1 MFISI
6 KMSAEKKLPKVWYPP
21 QEVIL
26 KSWGEAAACYRFMHY
41 QSFLKYKK
49 SNMRF
54 TLPVIVLSTLTGTA
68 NFAQEQ
74 FPLSLQP
81 YVAPTIGGMNLVAG
95 LIATIAQFLKISE
108 LMESHRVAAMTYG
121 KFSRT
126 IRLELALPLTERTK
140 DGSFMIEDCRAE
152 YDRMIEQSPP
162 IPSDILKD
170 FEREFPY
177 DNKFYKP
184 EIMHIQP
191 IKLYNAIKEN
201 QIVSKISGIIPT
213 NKTKEELVKEVT
225 QIRNSGMG
233 HVTAPTTRV
242 RFDLEQQKKE
252 RDAELEAL
260 RSRTKVSL
268 VKQSVTS
275 ELQKRVA
282 MMATE
287 VPEETP
293 PPSPEHP
300 MQEEGELEEVVVTE
314 EPNSEGEEDEAD

>member
-1 MFISI
+1 
-6 KMSAEKKLPKVWYPP
+6 MSAEKKLPKVWYPP
-21 QEVIL
+21 QEMIL

-41 QSFLKYKK
+41 QSFLKYRK

-74 FPLSLQP
+74 FPPNLKP

-95 LIATIAQFLKISE
+95 LIATIAQFLKVSE

-126 IRLELALPLTERTK
+126 IRLELALPLSERTK

-152 YDRMIEQSPP
+152 YDRLIEQSPP
-162 IPSDILKD
+162 IPSDILNA
-170 FEREFPY
+170 FEKEFPY

-191 IKLYNAIKEN
+191 IKLYSAIKEN
-201 QIVSKISGIIPT
+201 QLVSKITGMIPT
-213 NKTKEELVKEVT
+213 NKTKDELMKEVKE
-225 QIRNSGMG
+225 IRNSGMG
-233 HVTAPTTRV
+233 KITAPVERV

-260 RSRTKVSL
+260 RSQTKVSL
-268 VKQSVTS
+268 VKQNVTS

-287 VPEETP
+287 VPAETP
-293 PPSPEHP
+293 PPSPERE
-300 MQEEGELEEVVVTE
+300 MEDDTEALEEVVTE
-314 EPNSEGEEDEAD
+314 EPLENSEGEEDEAD

>member
-1 MFISI
+1 
-6 KMSAEKKLPKVWYPP
+6 MSAEKKLPKVWYPP
-21 QEVIL
+21 QEMIL

-41 QSFLKYKK
+41 QSFLKYRK

-74 FPLSLQP
+74 FPPNLKP

-95 LIATIAQFLKISE
+95 LIATIAQFLKVSE

-126 IRLELALPLTERTK
+126 IRLELALPLSERTK

-152 YDRMIEQSPP
+152 YDRLIEQSPP
-162 IPSDILKD
+162 IPSDILNA
-170 FEREFPY
+170 FEKEFPY

-191 IKLYNAIKEN
+191 IKLYSAIKEN
-201 QIVSKISGIIPT
+201 QLVSKITGMIPT
-213 NKTKEELVKEVT
+213 NKTKDELMKEVKE
-225 QIRNSGMG
+225 IRNSGMG
-233 HVTAPTTRV
+233 KITAPVERV

-260 RSRTKVSL
+260 RSQTKVSL
-268 VKQSVTS
+268 VKQNVTS

-287 VPEETP
+287 VPTETP
-293 PPSPEHP
+293 PPSPERE
-300 MQEEGELEEVVVTE
+300 MEDDTEALEEVVTE
-314 EPNSEGEEDEAD
+314 EPQENSEGEEDEAD

>member
-1 MFISI
+1 
-6 KMSAEKKLPKVWYPP
+6 MSAEKKLPKVWYPP
-21 QEVIL
+21 QEMIL

-41 QSFLKYKK
+41 QSFLKYRK

-74 FPLSLQP
+74 FPPNLKP
-81 YVAPTIGGMNLVAG
+81 YVAPTIGGMNLIAG
-95 LIATIAQFLKISE
+95 LIATIAQFLKVSE

-126 IRLELALPLTERTK
+126 IRLELALPLSERTK

-152 YDRMIEQSPP
+152 YDRLIEQSPP
-162 IPSDILKD
+162 IPSDILNA
-170 FEREFPY
+170 FEKEFPY

-191 IKLYNAIKEN
+191 IKLYSAIKEN
-201 QIVSKISGIIPT
+201 QLVSKITGMIPT
-213 NKTKEELVKEVT
+213 NKTKDELMKEVKE
-225 QIRNSGMG
+225 IRNSGMG
-233 HVTAPTTRV
+233 KITAPVERV

-260 RSRTKVSL
+260 RSQTKVSL
-268 VKQSVTS
+268 VKQNVTS

-287 VPEETP
+287 VPAETP
-293 PPSPEHP
+293 PPSPERE
-300 MQEEGELEEVVVTE
+300 MEDDTEALEEVVTE
-314 EPNSEGEEDEAD
+314 EPQENSEGEEDEAD

>member
-1 MFISI
+1 
-6 KMSAEKKLPKVWYPP
+6 
-21 QEVIL
+21 
-26 KSWGEAAACYRFMHY
+26 MHY
-41 QSFLKYKK
+41 QSFLKYRK

-74 FPLSLQP
+74 FPVSLQP
-81 YVAPTIGGMNLVAG
+81 YVAPTIGGMNLIAG
-95 LIATIAQFLKISE
+95 LIATIAQFLKVSE

-162 IPSDILKD
+162 IPNDILRE

-191 IKLYNAIKEN
+191 IKLYSAIKEN
-201 QIVSKISGIIPT
+201 QLVSKISGIIPT
-213 NKTKEELVKEVT
+213 KKTKDELVKEVN

-233 HVTAPTTRV
+233 KITAPQTRV

-252 RDAELEAL
+252 RDAELDAL
-260 RSRTKVSL
+260 RSQTKVSL
-268 VKQSVTS
+268 VKQSVSS

-282 MMATE
+282 MMAVE
-287 VPEETP
+287 VPSDTP

-300 MQEEGELEEVVVTE
+300 TEEEELEEVVVTE
-314 EPNSEGEEDEAD
+314 EPNSEGEEAEAD

>member
-1 MFISI
+1 
-6 KMSAEKKLPKVWYPP
+6 MSAEKKLPKVWYPP
-21 QEVIL
+21 QEMIL

-41 QSFLKYKK
+41 QSFLKYRK

-74 FPLSLQP
+74 FPPNLKP

-95 LIATIAQFLKISE
+95 LIATIAQFLKVSE

-126 IRLELALPLTERTK
+126 IRLELALPLSERTK

-152 YDRMIEQSPP
+152 YDRLIEQSPP
-162 IPSDILKD
+162 IPSDILSA
-170 FEREFPY
+170 FEKEFPY

-191 IKLYNAIKEN
+191 IKLYSAIKEN
-201 QIVSKISGIIPT
+201 QLVSKITGMIPT
-213 NKTKEELVKEVT
+213 NKTKDELMKEVKE
-225 QIRNSGMG
+225 IRNSGMG
-233 HVTAPTTRV
+233 KITAPVERV

-260 RSRTKVSL
+260 RSQTKVSL
-268 VKQSVTS
+268 VKQNVTS

-287 VPEETP
+287 VPAETP
-293 PPSPEHP
+293 PPSPERE
-300 MQEEGELEEVVVTE
+300 MEDDTEALEEVVTE
-314 EPNSEGEEDEAD
+314 EPQENSEGEEDEAD

>member
-1 MFISI
+1 
-6 KMSAEKKLPKVWYPP
+6 MSAEKKLPKVWYPP
-21 QEVIL
+21 QEMIL

-41 QSFLKYKK
+41 QSFLKYRK

-74 FPLSLQP
+74 FPPNLKP

-95 LIATIAQFLKISE
+95 LIATIAQFLKVSE

-126 IRLELALPLTERTK
+126 IRLELALPLSERTK

-152 YDRMIEQSPP
+152 YDRLIEQSPP
-162 IPSDILKD
+162 IPSDILNA
-170 FEREFPY
+170 FEKEFPY

-191 IKLYNAIKEN
+191 IKLYSAIKEN
-201 QIVSKISGIIPT
+201 QLVSKITGMIPT
-213 NKTKEELVKEVT
+213 NKTKDELMKEVKE
-225 QIRNSGMG
+225 IRNSGMG
-233 HVTAPTTRV
+233 KITAPVERV

-260 RSRTKVSL
+260 RSQTKVSL
-268 VKQSVTS
+268 VKQNVTS

-287 VPEETP
+287 VPAETP
-293 PPSPEHP
+293 PPSPERE
-300 MQEEGELEEVVVTE
+300 MEDDTEALEEVVTE
-314 EPNSEGEEDEAD
+314 EPPENSEGEEDEAD

>member
-1 MFISI
+1 
-6 KMSAEKKLPKVWYPP
+6 MSAEKKLPKVWYPP
-21 QEVIL
+21 QEMIL

-41 QSFLKYKK
+41 QSFLKYRK

-74 FPLSLQP
+74 FPPNLKP

-95 LIATIAQFLKISE
+95 LIATIAQFLKVSE

-126 IRLELALPLTERTK
+126 IRLELALPLSERTK

-152 YDRMIEQSPP
+152 YDRLIEQSPP
-162 IPSDILKD
+162 IPSDILNA
-170 FEREFPY
+170 FEKEFPY

-191 IKLYNAIKEN
+191 IKLYSAIKEN
-201 QIVSKISGIIPT
+201 QLVSKITGMIPT
-213 NKTKEELVKEVT
+213 NKTKDELMKEVKE
-225 QIRNSGMG
+225 IRNSGMG
-233 HVTAPTTRV
+233 KITAPVERV

-260 RSRTKVSL
+260 RSQTKVSL
-268 VKQSVTS
+268 VKQNVTS

-287 VPEETP
+287 VPAETP
-293 PPSPEHP
+293 PPSPERE
-300 MQEEGELEEVVVTE
+300 MEDDTEALEEVVTE
-314 EPNSEGEEDEAD
+314 EPQENSEGEEDEAD